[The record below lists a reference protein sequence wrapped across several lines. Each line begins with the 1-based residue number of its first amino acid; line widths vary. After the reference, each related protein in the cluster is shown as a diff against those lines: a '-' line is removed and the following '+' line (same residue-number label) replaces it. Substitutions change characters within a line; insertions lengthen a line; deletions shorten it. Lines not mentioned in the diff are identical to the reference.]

1 MRAIFRK
8 EINTF
13 FSSLIGY
20 ISIVVF
26 LLLMGLFLWVFPD
39 TNVLEFGFSTLEGLF
54 TMAPWVLMFL
64 IPAITMR
71 SFAEETDTGTIEI
84 LTTRPVTD
92 WQIIFG
98 KFFAALVLV
107 IIALL
112 PTLIYYLS
120 VYALGNPVGNIDTGA
135 TNGSYIGLIFISA
148 VFVSIGLWASSMTK
162 NQIVA
167 FIVAIFLCFFI
178 FTAFDYLSRLN
189 IFFAKLDHFIEQLGL
204 FSHYN
209 SISRGLIDTRDVIYF
224 LSAVAFF
231 LFLTKISLS
240 SRKW

>member
-1 MRAIFRK
+1 VRAILSK

-20 ISIVVF
+20 IAIIVF
-26 LLLMGLFLWVFPD
+26 LMLMGLFLWVFPD
-39 TNVLEFGFSTLEGLF
+39 TNLIDSGFSSLEGLF
-54 TMAPWVLMFL
+54 NMAPWVLMFL

-71 SFAEETDTGTIEI
+71 SFAEESDTGTIEI

-98 KFFAALVLV
+98 KFLAALILV

-112 PTLIYYLS
+112 PTLIYYFS
-120 VYALGNPVGNIDTGA
+120 IYALGNPVGNVDTGA
-135 TNGSYIGLIFISA
+135 TNGSYLGLIFISA
-148 VFVSIGLWASSMTK
+148 VFISIGLWASSLTK

-167 FIVAIFLCFFI
+167 FIIAVFICFFI
-178 FTAFDYLSRLN
+178 FSAFDYLSRLN
-189 IFFAKLDHFIEQLGL
+189 IFFAKLDHFVEQLGL
-204 FSHYN
+204 YSHYN
-209 SISRGLIDTRDVIYF
+209 SISRGLIDTRDLVYF
-224 LSAVAFF
+224 FSAVAFF
-231 LFLTKISLS
+231 LYLTKLSLG